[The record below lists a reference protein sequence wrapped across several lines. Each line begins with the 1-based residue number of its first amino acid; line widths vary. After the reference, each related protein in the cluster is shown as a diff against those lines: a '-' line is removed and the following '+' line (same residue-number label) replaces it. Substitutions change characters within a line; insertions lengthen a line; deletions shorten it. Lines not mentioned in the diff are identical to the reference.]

1 MLKILIADNNV
12 GLCETLETF
21 LDRQESMEVVGVAY
35 DGEEALVLIEQ
46 KQPDVVLLDITMP
59 HLDGLGVME
68 RLAELELEPRPRI
81 IVLTAFGRE
90 EIIRR
95 FTDLGA
101 DYFVV
106 KPFDLNVLADRIRQF
121 AGDASEAPVTRIAD
135 TETSSNPRLV
145 ARPGANKEAMVTEL
159 LHRIGIPAH
168 FKGYN
173 YLRDAVLTVMEEEGL
188 LGGSLTKELYPRL
201 ADKYKT
207 TPGGVEAAIRNAVIT
222 AWDHGNRP
230 YLEELTGRISR
241 GRFPTNSLII
251 AKLADQLRYKSR
263 LSS

>member
-21 LDRQESMEVVGVAY
+21 LDQQESMQVVGIAH
-35 DGEEALVLIEQ
+35 DGEEALVLMEQ
-46 KQPDVVLLDITMP
+46 ERPDVVLLDITMP

-68 RLAELELEPRPRI
+68 RLAGLELEPRPKI

-121 AGDASEAPVTRIAD
+121 AGDMP
-135 TETSSNPRLV
+135 ETSVIRTGDPEASQGSRVMPRSAV
-145 ARPGANKEAMVTEL
+145 NREAMEFRLT
-159 LHRIGIPAH
+159 
-168 FKGYN
+168 
-173 YLRDAVLTVMEEEGL
+173 LRA
-188 LGGSLTKELYPRL
+188 
-201 ADKYKT
+201 T
-207 TPGGVEAAIRNAVIT
+207 TTYGMPC
-222 AWDHGNRP
+222 
-230 YLEELTGRISR
+230 
-241 GRFPTNSLII
+241 
-251 AKLADQLRYKSR
+251 
-263 LSS
+263 